1 MATAPTTGDA
11 AETRS
16 NADEL
21 RADELR
27 ADDER
32 ADELRA
38 DELRADDERADE
50 LRADELRADDERAD
64 DAAGGSRRRGWR
76 AWSRRREGTHV
87 RAGGPGIWRGWS
99 LGRKDT
105 SARAWRP
112 RRRIGLIDV
121 LRVLGLARRAVPR
134 PVVGPRAYPQWW
146 QRMLALLVLAA
157 VVVGIGFAL
166 AALVGLM
173 VVVAGFLLEQA
184 IS

>member
-21 RADELR
+21 RAD
-27 ADDER
+27 DE
-32 ADELRA
+32 
-38 DELRADDERADE
+38 
-50 LRADELRADDERAD
+50 RADELRADDERAD

-76 AWSRRREGTHV
+76 AWRRRREGTHV